1 MRKIAT
7 INVCEVA
14 KVAADFVLDDFKDA
28 YAAYERMSSGHTHV
42 GENTAEGDA
51 ESVFEFV
58 DKLID
63 ANVAVVAFDNADAA
77 CKRAKKLKAGTAV
90 YGIRFDQDV
99 FPTQAGQE
107 LDLTCKQR
115 DLNYKG
121 LLLVGLEPTKVER
134 YQGKP
139 RLGLRRRKL
148 SEATDRL
155 IACVRAGISVQE
167 AADVFGA
174 TKKQRAQAARNVI
187 IVL

>member
-1 MRKIAT
+1 MRKIT
-7 INVCEVA
+7 VINVCGDA
-14 KVAADFVLDDFKDA
+14 KAAADFVLADFRDA
-28 YAAYERMSSGHTHV
+28 YAVYERMSSGHSHDCEKIA
-42 GENTAEGDA
+42 GGDNEPA
-51 ESVFEFV
+51 FEFV
-58 DKLID
+58 EKLTE
-63 ANVAVVAFDNADAA
+63 ANAAIIAFEDADAA
-77 CKRAKKLKAGTAV
+77 CKRAKKLKAGAAV

-115 DLNYKG
+115 NLAYKG
-121 LLLVGLEPTKVER
+121 LLLIGLEPAKVTN

-174 TKKQRAQAARNVI
+174 TKKQRAQAARNTI
-187 IVL
+187 IV